1 MIDFSS
7 QVNQFNDRLL
17 SFSQYD
23 SSKMLKL
30 TISWKGVGCER
41 KSDDPTICGTPEILG
56 AEESSSW
63 HPSQLPGK
71 QVALITHRFQHA
83 HINMSLEVLEDMLG

>member
-1 MIDFSS
+1 M
-7 QVNQFNDRLL
+7 
-17 SFSQYD
+17 
-23 SSKMLKL
+23 
-30 TISWKGVGCER
+30 GCER